1 MKKKNPKCVA
11 SGKRRC
17 RPVCAR
23 CAGSA
28 RRKYVPVTV
37 RPCPTCRP
45 PRRPDRLMDRALKLR
60 VHEQELLVAPDRHPH
75 LRARFQAARLR
86 PRGASTIWKKIDRSI
101 SRASAVRT
109 ARAEGCYPADVTR
122 NPCYKPARMLARS
135 AGGGTQIRDIIDGRL
150 ATMVDC
156 KIDNV
161 GPPPSRVCCVD
172 RAHAPAEHA
181 AEHHQHLQRLSRRHR
196 LRWMVA

>member
-1 MKKKNPKCVA
+1 MSSATVRRAICRRCQSGLPANDCLPTYRKRTWAGSQPDSPQRAPPQKGPSFLFWFTALLRRADTRSYNITFLAIQRKKRQPGAFCQAVPFVKKKNPKCVA

-75 LRARFQAARLR
+75 LRARFQAARLC
-86 PRGASTIWKKIDRSI
+86 P
-101 SRASAVRT
+101 
-109 ARAEGCYPADVTR
+109 
-122 NPCYKPARMLARS
+122 PARR
-135 AGGGTQIRDIIDGRL
+135 
-150 ATMVDC
+150 
-156 KIDNV
+156 K
-161 GPPPSRVCCVD
+161 
-172 RAHAPAEHA
+172 
-181 AEHHQHLQRLSRRHR
+181 
-196 LRWMVA
+196 